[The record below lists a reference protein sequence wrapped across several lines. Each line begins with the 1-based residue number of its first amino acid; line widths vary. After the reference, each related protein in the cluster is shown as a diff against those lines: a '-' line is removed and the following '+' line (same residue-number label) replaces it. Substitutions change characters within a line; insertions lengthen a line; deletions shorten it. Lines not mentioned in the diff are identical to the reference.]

1 MIADGYTRL
10 SEESDTSI
18 PRQKRHIRA
27 YCDEHGL
34 ELRQI
39 YDDGQ
44 RSSGWDDERTE
55 YGKLRESIGAEDGP
69 DAIVLND
76 KRRLVRDIDEVLR
89 LVADLRTHDVELHTC
104 LAEGPLDLSDPIKMA
119 IEIVEA
125 ASAHKEKRAE
135 IQKARTAVDE
145 RLEAGYDHGRPPF
158 GLQYDDDKQYWVPD
172 ANFET
177 VLDVIA
183 LHRAGMSQ
191 HEIAKT
197 DGVPVSQSTVSRIV
211 QREEEY
217 LQRAPTPDGV
227 DSLGDLL
234 QLVETKRE
242 PIHEW
247 DDAQK
252 PPNAT

>member
-10 SEESDTSI
+10 SQESDTSI
-18 PRQKRHIRA
+18 DTQKSHIRE
-27 YCDEHGL
+27 YCDENDL

-55 YGKLRESIGAEDGP
+55 YGKLRESIGADDGP

-89 LVADLRTHDVELHTC
+89 LIADLRTHGVELHTC

-145 RLEAGYDHGRPPF
+145 RLDAGFDHGRPPL
-158 GLQYDDDKQYWVPD
+158 GLQFDDDKQYWIPD
-172 ANFET
+172 EDFET
-177 VLDVIA
+177 VIDVIA
-183 LHRAGMSQ
+183 FARQGKSQ
-191 HEIAKT
+191 HEISKM
-197 DGVPVSQSTVSRIV
+197 DGIPVSQSTVSRIV
-211 QREEEY
+211 DREDEY
-217 LQRAPTPDGV
+217 LRRVPV
-227 DSLGDLL
+227 DVEGIG
-234 QLVETKRE
+234 QLMRLMEVRRN

-247 DDAQK
+247 DEASS
-252 PPNAT
+252 